1 MIRKFIYYL
10 ILTAVVFSCVT
21 VQVPAFA
28 DEATED
34 YTDITHSLSNE
45 QRNSLSDYLC
55 RFGACYTT
63 DFEGENGGKIVLVLV
78 IGLKRCLRIFG
89 GSFWL
94 TASAT
99 AKP

>member
-55 RFGACYTT
+55 RFGACYVRHAP
-63 DFEGENGGKIVLVLV
+63 GRVHIHGGTA
-78 IGLKRCLRIFG
+78 LRLWFPVRRTP
-89 GSFWL
+89 SL
-94 TASAT
+94 R
-99 AKP
+99 PRRR

>member
-34 YTDITHSLSNE
+34 YTDITHSLSKSRE
-45 QRNSLSDYLC
+45 IL
-55 RFGACYTT
+55 
-63 DFEGENGGKIVLVLV
+63 LVIIFVGSARVIQQILRERTAAKLYWILV
-78 IGLKRCLRIFG
+78 IGLKRCLR
-89 GSFWL
+89 
-94 TASAT
+94 
-99 AKP
+99 